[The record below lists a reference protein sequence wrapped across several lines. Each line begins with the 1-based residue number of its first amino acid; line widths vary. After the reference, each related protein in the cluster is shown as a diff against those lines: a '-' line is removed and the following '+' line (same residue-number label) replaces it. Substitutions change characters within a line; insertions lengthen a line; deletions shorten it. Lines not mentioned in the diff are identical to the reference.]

1 MLCHF
6 FRFVVSAMQSI
17 VIGPIRGTWRYD
29 RARLLSSASRSLTA
43 GIGGGPSLVEYS
55 PQGKREFDA
64 KVAEFKAQ
72 LEAEC
77 DRIESAENPGTPQEI
92 TPVHVRRAEH
102 YLRYEPPRKK
112 RSGKYYGAMVVSP
125 AAGVL
130 GGIAVNNYTTG
141 WGAAG
146 IALAI
151 VIIFG
156 AELYKGIKEAG

>member
-1 MLCHF
+1 MVDF
-6 FRFVVSAMQSI
+6 
-17 VIGPIRGTWRYD
+17 
-29 RARLLSSASRSLTA
+29 
-43 GIGGGPSLVEYS
+43 S

-64 KVAEFKAQ
+64 KVADYKAQ

-77 DRIESAENPGTPQEI
+77 DRIESAENTGTPQEI

-102 YLRYEPPRKK
+102 YLRYEPPRRK
-112 RSGKYYGAMVVSP
+112 RTKGFYTAMAASP

-130 GGIAVNNYTTG
+130 GGIAVNNISSG
-141 WGAAG
+141 WGAGG

-151 VIIFG
+151 AVIFG